1 MFGKKDGF
9 KYEVEVKA
17 LIREATEGLNHRVSV
32 LETQNQQLIQELNQ
46 LKNGL
51 CNDFQRLEKRI
62 TDFTDVWHPFM
73 IQNINRIK
81 EDLEKTIIEAERED
95 IKKVHVDL
103 ESKLKQ
109 ISEERSIGLMDNI
122 LVGYQNN
129 LQIFVHKDSNNE
141 EIWKKFNTISGL
153 FVCNQGGN
161 DPFQH
166 SLFILESLKC
176 LKNAYYDPQSC
187 FGWIKTINK
196 KREILYECNGH
207 MPSLTSDYIIQNQQV
222 KNIYKLCKELD
233 VKFKFGGEDRI
244 NGIPLKMIFE
254 DE

>member
-1 MFGKKDGF
+1 MFGKKEGF
-9 KYEVEVKA
+9 KYENEVKL
-17 LIREATEGLNHRVSV
+17 LILEATEGLNHRISV
-32 LETQNQQLIQELNQ
+32 LKTQNQELIQELSH

-51 CNDFQRLEKRI
+51 CNDFQRLERRI

-81 EDLEKTIIEAERED
+81 EDLENTIIEAERED
-95 IKKVHVDL
+95 IKKVHADL
-103 ESKLKQ
+103 EDKLKQ
-109 ISEERSIGLMDNI
+109 ISQESSVGLMDNVLI
-122 LVGYQNN
+122 GYQND

-161 DPFQH
+161 GHFQH
-166 SLFILESLKC
+166 SLFILESLKY

-196 KREILYECNGH
+196 KREILYECDG
-207 MPSLTSDYIIQNQQV
+207 MIALTSDYIIQNQQV
-222 KNIYKLCKELD
+222 KNIYKLCKEWGI
-233 VKFKFGGEDRI
+233 KFLINGEDRV
-244 NGIPLKMIFE
+244 NGIPIKILFE